1 MSAKN
6 ATTNRDAT
14 PLDTGSDHGHP
25 VLKAL
30 CALLGILLAAIIVY
44 AAIMLA
50 SLSEVRSEGEQIQSG
65 LQQMH
70 VAIDNVSIEDVE
82 ICANSIA
89 LHTEALNADLS
100 GWQWVVASYIPGI
113 GEDVRAA
120 QRVAEVADTLAR
132 EVLVPAVD
140 VAGTYADGIASEGI
154 LAVFNESFANDVAD
168 AATKA
173 ASVIVWANEQL
184 EAIGPT
190 HIEILN
196 DVVAQLRDTVGTAA
210 DLIERYGTLKGH
222 LDDLKSLFAI

>member
-1 MSAKN
+1 MSAMHT
-6 ATTNRDAT
+6 TTNRDAT

-25 VLKAL
+25 VLKTL
-30 CALLGILLAAIIVY
+30 CALLRALLAAIIVY

-50 SLSEVRSEGEQIQSG
+50 SLSEIRSEGEQIQSG

-70 VAIDNVSIEDVE
+70 VAIDNVSIEDVG

-89 LHTEALNADLS
+89 LHTEALNADLN

-113 GEDVRAA
+113 REDVRAA
-120 QRVAEVADTLAR
+120 QRVAEIADTLAC

-140 VAGTYADGIASEGI
+140 VAGTYAGGIASEGI

-168 AATKA
+168 TATKA
-173 ASVIVWANEQL
+173 APVIVWANEQL

-190 HIEILN
+190 HIEVLN
-196 DVVAQLRDTVGTAA
+196 DIVAQLRDTVGTAA
-210 DLIERYGTLKGH
+210 DLIEEYGTLKGH